1 MSVCPEEYFHRPLRP
16 DFQQW
21 PFDVP
26 SIMEI
31 LKQHQ
36 LTVVNGGN
44 LSPAE
49 IYSPT
54 GQRWMDRA
62 LAAEANLRYATSAS
76 EKMIKVYEE
85 RLAKYK

>member
-1 MSVCPEEYFHRPLRP
+1 MTVCPEKYLHRPGYP
-16 DFQQW
+16 NFQQW

-26 SIMEI
+26 SITDM
-31 LKQHQ
+31 LKRHQ
-36 LTVVNGGN
+36 LTVVNGGDR
-44 LSPAE
+44 SPAE

-62 LAAEANLRYATSAS
+62 LAAEANLRYVTSAS

-85 RLAKYK
+85 RLARYK